1 VLPDLCTREI
11 TGWAIAARQSA
22 ALVVTALRMAFDT
35 GRLSIDGIAHT
46 DRGAEYTSASYRR
59 ELARTGAR

>member
-22 ALVVTALRMAFDT
+22 LVVTALRMAFDT
-35 GRLSIDGIAHT
+35 GRLSIDGIVHT
-46 DRGAEYTSASYRR
+46 DRGAEGGFNWSSQHL
-59 ELARTGAR
+59 EVEV